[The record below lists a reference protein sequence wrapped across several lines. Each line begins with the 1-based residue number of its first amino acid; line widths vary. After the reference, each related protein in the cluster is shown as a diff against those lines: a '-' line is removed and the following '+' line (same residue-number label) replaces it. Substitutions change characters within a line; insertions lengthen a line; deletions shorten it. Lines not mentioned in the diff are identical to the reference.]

1 MKYYPQR
8 LELLILVFGDYLF
21 GKIVGV
27 TLLFFINSYKIIV
40 GKYSIP
46 QKDIM
51 MLVNEHALIN
61 MIERVTIYM
70 VEL

>member
-1 MKYYPQR
+1 MKYNPQR

-27 TLLFFINSYKIIV
+27 TLLFFINNHKIIV

-46 QKDIM
+46 EKRYNDDS
-51 MLVNEHALIN
+51 E
-61 MIERVTIYM
+61 
-70 VEL
+70 

>member
-1 MKYYPQR
+1 MKYNPQR
-8 LELLILVFGDYLF
+8 LEQLILVFGDYLF

-46 QKDIM
+46 Q
-51 MLVNEHALIN
+51 NGYNNAS
-61 MIERVTIYM
+61 ERTYIDKYDKKGYN
-70 VEL
+70 LYG